1 MAKVPQDLKEHMLP
15 KKAVL
20 FPFLGAGKTQ
30 ATKNGQ
36 LEFVKTVSSCCNEI
50 LTAKTRTVGYFG
62 IV

>member
-1 MAKVPQDLKEHMLP
+1 MLP

-36 LEFVKTVSSCCNEI
+36 LEFVKIVSSCCNEI